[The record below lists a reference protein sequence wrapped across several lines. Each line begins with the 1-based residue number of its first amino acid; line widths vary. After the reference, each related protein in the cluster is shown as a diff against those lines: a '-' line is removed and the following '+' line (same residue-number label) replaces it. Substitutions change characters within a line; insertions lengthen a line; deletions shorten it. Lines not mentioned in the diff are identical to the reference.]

1 MAWVQIQSGGSVVW
15 VARGQGA
22 RRGRAGVPRAEG
34 VWLDSPKSHRG
45 PVGRI
50 FNLVGIQSEE
60 HFRARSPAAWW
71 KGGEKHSPPGRLGAW
86 PGRGV
91 DLERCSEGRCAR
103 ICVRRHVWAQRRHM
117 GRREVPGALQVNG
130 SSNPKMGAGVPRKGP
145 TSWRAKASE
154 ERRGAGTPL
163 VSGWES
169 EPVYRRSALGSLS
182 RKSVPD

>member
-1 MAWVQIQSGGSVVW
+1 M
-15 VARGQGA
+15 
-22 RRGRAGVPRAEG
+22 PRAEG

-71 KGGEKHSPPGRLGAW
+71 KGGEKRSPPGGLGAW

-103 ICVRRHVWAQRRHM
+103 ICVRRHVWAQRRHV

-130 SSNPKMGAGVPRKGP
+130 SSDPKMGGRCPPERTDVM
-145 TSWRAKASE
+145 ASE
-154 ERRGAGTPL
+154 SLRGEKGCGYL
-163 VSGWES
+163 
-169 EPVYRRSALGSLS
+169 LGVGLGI
-182 RKSVPD
+182 